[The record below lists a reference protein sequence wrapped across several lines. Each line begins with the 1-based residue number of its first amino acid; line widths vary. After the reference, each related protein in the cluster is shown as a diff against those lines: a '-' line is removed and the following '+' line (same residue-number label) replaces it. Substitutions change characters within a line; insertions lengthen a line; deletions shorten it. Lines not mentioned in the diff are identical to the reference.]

1 MGLTKKDD
9 SGSTHPM
16 YYKENNTPLRKTKF
30 YLKTVQ
36 YVFKQDIKSMYL
48 PGIHNLLQNAEVS

>member
-36 YVFKQDIKSMYL
+36 ATTAKGKSRTLKYYTF
-48 PGIHNLLQNAEVS
+48 